1 MPRVAILQRPST
13 LVLMFCRHGCC
24 CLLLAWLVACSEVVS
39 GSGPHTFV
47 APAAARH
54 TTSPSGQ
61 VQPRLPL
68 DDATP
73 PAAAA
78 GESTAASGEECSSNT
93 NHKHLVAWARPR
105 GDSKGRD
112 IKGGEGSRGG
122 GGLGGLLSSW
132 GESTKEPIARWKAR
146 HGRYLAHEDVN
157 RKAQAAAR
165 AAGLRPDYKLT
176 FWGCMVAGA
185 VSRSVAQTSLHP
197 ANVIKTL
204 LQTKGSFKAILPLT
218 WATLSRGAGAQFL
231 LSLPNGALHF
241 AVLENTKARMADI
254 FPVKSASFLLDF
266 ASCSAATTLCS
277 VMSTPQ
283 MVLTNRIMA
292 GVYPNLW
299 TGVRSVIREKG
310 VRGFY
315 AGWWPG
321 LVQKIPSYGLTWVLY
336 QQVKD
341 LHYRVAKRLPSN
353 TENFWLGCVAA
364 AGSVTIMI
372 PMDTVKTRLVTQSG
386 ASTGMYNG
394 IVNCFTR
401 MLREEGLGSFYNSLT
416 PRLVSVVPMIGV
428 QYLVYEFMKKLMAEV
443 PEAVA
448 PVSKKDQML
457 AQKKVLVEELETVTE
472 G

>member
-1 MPRVAILQRPST
+1 MTRRPST
-13 LVLMFCRHGCC
+13 LALVLSHRGCC
-24 CLLLAWLVACSEVVS
+24 CLLLAWVVACSEAVS
-39 GSGPHTFV
+39 GSEAHTFV
-47 APAAARH
+47 AKAAGHSSSGSASAQAHSRPLYEAAASAGSA
-54 TTSPSGQ
+54 TTD
-61 VQPRLPL
+61 V
-68 DDATP
+68 
-73 PAAAA
+73 AAA
-78 GESTAASGEECSSNT
+78 GNSNT
-93 NHKHLVAWARPR
+93 KHNRAFAWARPR
-105 GDSKGRD
+105 GDSSNKRSTGRV
-112 IKGGEGSRGG
+112 EGSPRGS
-122 GGLGGLLSSW
+122 GGLGGLLASW

-146 HGRYLAHEDVN
+146 HGSLFAHEDVN

-165 AAGLRPDYKLT
+165 AAGMRPDYKLT

-204 LQTKGSFKAILPLT
+204 LQTKGSFRAILPLT
-218 WATLSRGAGAQFL
+218 WTTLSRGAGAQFL

-241 AVLENTKARMADI
+241 AVLENTKSRMAEM

-266 ASCSAATTLCS
+266 ASCSAATALCS

-299 TGVRSVIREKG
+299 TGVRSIIQEKG
-310 VRGFY
+310 ARGFY

-321 LVQKIPSYGLTWVLY
+321 LVQKIPSYGLTWVLF

-341 LHYRVAKRLPSN
+341 LHYRMAKRLPSN
-353 TENFWLGCVAA
+353 TENFWLGCIAA

-372 PMDTVKTRLVTQSG
+372 PMDTVKTRLVTQSS
-386 ASTGMYNG
+386 ASTVMYSG
-394 IVNCFTR
+394 ILNCFTR
-401 MLREEGLGSFYNSLT
+401 MLREEGVTSFYNSLS

-428 QYLVYEFMKKLMAEV
+428 QYLVYEFMKRLMAEV
-443 PEAVA
+443 PEATA
-448 PVSKKDQML
+448 PKPKKKNVL
-457 AQKKVLVEELETVTE
+457 SRTKVLVEELETVTE